1 MSSISEGLTLDQL
14 DVDGAIREAAQHVD
28 SDTRSAFL
36 RKAGVFGGSIVAG
49 GMALGAPQLA
59 GAKGKNNDIAIL
71 NFALTLEYLER
82 AFYEEGVKHAG
93 LHGRSY
99 NLANVV
105 RRHEE
110 AHVKFL
116 RTALGKQAVKK
127 PRFNFHGTTHNRLK
141 FLNTAF
147 VLENEGV
154 AAYSGQGPRIK
165 NVDYVKAALSILTI
179 EARHASAFALIR
191 GRVGGPLGITPHG
204 AFDKPKS
211 MNQVLSD
218 VNGLHFIK

>member
-14 DVDGAIREAAQHVD
+14 DVDGAIREAAERVD

-36 RKAGVFGGSIVAG
+36 RKAGVFGGTIVAG
-49 GMALGAPQLA
+49 GMALPGLA
-59 GAKGKNNDIAIL
+59 SATGSSDVDIL
-71 NFALTLEYLER
+71 NFALTLEYLEA
-82 AFYEEGVKHAG
+82 AFYNEGVRHAG

-105 RRHEE
+105 RRHED

-116 RTALGKQAVKK
+116 RKALGSKAVKK
-127 PRFNFHGTTHNRLK
+127 PRFNFRGTTYNRLK

-165 NVDYVKAALSILTI
+165 NEDYLKAAISILTI
-179 EARHASAFALIR
+179 EARHASAFGLIR
-191 GRVGGPLGITPHG
+191 GRVGGPLGITPNG

-211 MNQVLSD
+211 MHRVLSD
-218 VNGLHFIK
+218 VKSLHFIRG